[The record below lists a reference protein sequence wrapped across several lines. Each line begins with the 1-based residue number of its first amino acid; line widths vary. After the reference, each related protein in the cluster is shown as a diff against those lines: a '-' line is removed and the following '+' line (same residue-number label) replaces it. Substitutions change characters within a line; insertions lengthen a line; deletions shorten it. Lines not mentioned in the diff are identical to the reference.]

1 MSAALASTVVPGPY
15 RPSPTRR
22 SRPEMDALRTRLVG
36 LVEAEAPM
44 TVRQVFYQAVSHGLI
59 AKSEGEYKQTI
70 VRLLLEL
77 RRCGRIPYSWIADN
91 TRWQRKPITYS
102 SMSDALAYWQASYR
116 RSLWAELD
124 VYVEIWLEKE
134 ALAGV
139 LYDVTEEY
147 DVPLMVTRGY
157 ASESYLYTAAETIA
171 KVAKPTY
178 IYYFGDHDPSGL
190 NIPQVVERRLREF
203 VGSTVPIYFE
213 RIAVT
218 RQQIVSLNLPTRP
231 TKASD
236 TRSRGFEGES
246 VEVDAIPPARL
257 RELARE
263 CILRHVD
270 RGTLDRLEH
279 VEQVERQSL
288 AELQDYWR

>member
-1 MSAALASTVVPGPY
+1 
-15 RPSPTRR
+15 
-22 SRPEMDALRTRLVG
+22 MDALRDRLVG
-36 LVEAEAPM
+36 IVGAEAPM

-102 SMSDALAYWQASYR
+102 SMGHALAYWQASYR

-124 VYVEIWLEKE
+124 VYVEVWLEKE

-147 DVPLMVTRGY
+147 DVPLMVTRGF

-171 KVAKPTY
+171 ETAKPTY

-218 RQQIVSLNLPTRP
+218 PQQIGGLNLPTRP

-236 TRSRGFEGES
+236 TRSHSFAGES
-246 VEVDAIPPARL
+246 VEVDAIPPVRL

-263 CILRHVD
+263 CILRQVD
-270 RGTLDRLEH
+270 QDALNRLEH